1 MEFIGLGL
9 LILIVILA
17 ISIKFD
23 LYHLTHRRSGER
35 RRILIDTSALIDGRI
50 LSLARTGFIGDE
62 LVIPRSV
69 VGELQLLADGSD
81 PEKRS
86 RARFGL
92 DVVAELQKIDG
103 LIVTIL
109 QDSASTPEG
118 VDNRL
123 LELAKKGSYL
133 LLTLDFNLNK
143 VAKIERISVL
153 NINELAQTL
162 RMQLLPG
169 EATRIKLTQ
178 AGSNDN
184 QAVGYLPDGTM
195 VVVADARKLIGRS
208 VEVEA
213 TRTIQ
218 TEAGK
223 MLFAKL
229 KHGST
234 KQNQSDRKTNQERK
248 SRGDSNKR
256 SNPTSINSNNKNR
269 NARHQNKRS

>member
-1 MEFIGLGL
+1 MQEIILGLIIVLIGLAASL
-9 LILIVILA
+9 
-17 ISIKFD
+17 KFD
-23 LYHLTHRRSGER
+23 IRHLSSRRSGER

-50 LSLARTGFIGDE
+50 LSLAKTGFVGDE

-69 VGELQLLADGSD
+69 VGELQLLADGNDS
-81 PEKRS
+81 EKRS
-86 RARFGL
+86 RARYGL

-103 LIVTIL
+103 LLVTLL
-109 QDSASTPEG
+109 QDSSSTPEG

-123 LELAKKGSYL
+123 LTLAREQGFL

-143 VAKIERISVL
+143 VAKIEDVKVL

-169 EATRIKLTQ
+169 ETAKIKLTQ
-178 AGSNDN
+178 AGSSEN

-195 VVVADARKLIGRS
+195 VVVADARKLIGRV

-229 KHGST
+229 KHA
-234 KQNQSDRKTNQERK
+234 KNE
-248 SRGDSNKR
+248 R
-256 SNPTSINSNNKNR
+256 SNRGQHLPRSHRVVYGKRNNKN
-269 NARHQNKRS
+269 S

>member
-1 MEFIGLGL
+1 MQEVILVL
-9 LILIVILA
+9 IIVLILLVA
-17 ISIKFD
+17 SVKFD
-23 LYHLTHRRSGER
+23 IRHLSSRRSGER

-50 LSLARTGFIGDE
+50 LSLAKTGFIGDE

-69 VGELQLLADGSD
+69 VGELQLLADGNDS
-81 PEKRS
+81 EKRS
-86 RARFGL
+86 RARYGL
-92 DVVAELQKIDG
+92 DVVAELQKVDG
-103 LIVTIL
+103 LVVTLL
-109 QDSASTPEG
+109 QDNSSTPEG

-123 LELAKKGSYL
+123 LSLARERGYM

-143 VAKIERISVL
+143 VAKIEDVAVL

-169 EATRIKLTQ
+169 ETTRIKLTQ
-178 AGSNDN
+178 AGSSEN

-195 VVVADARKLIGRS
+195 VVVSEARKLIGRM
-208 VEVEA
+208 VDVEA

-229 KHGST
+229 LR
-234 KQNQSDRKTNQERK
+234 Q
-248 SRGDSNKR
+248 
-256 SNPTSINSNNKNR
+256 PNKNTDKTKTSQTRTTARTNGGRSYRPRSR
-269 NARHQNKRS
+269 NN

>member
-1 MEFIGLGL
+1 MEIFYISSLVL
-9 LILIVILA
+9 SLALI
-17 ISIKFD
+17 ISLKID
-23 LYHLTHRRSGER
+23 IYRLSHHRSGER
-35 RRILIDTSALIDGRI
+35 RRILVDTSALIDGRI
-50 LSLARTGFIGDE
+50 LSLARTGFVGDE

-69 VGELQLLADGSD
+69 IAELQLLADGSD
-81 PEKRS
+81 SEKRS

-92 DVVAELQKIDG
+92 DVVAELQKIED

-109 QDSASTPEG
+109 PDQTSTPEG

-123 LELAKKGSYL
+123 LNLAKDRAYI

-143 VAKIERISVL
+143 VAKIENISVL

-162 RMQLLPG
+162 RIQLLPG
-169 EATRIKLTQ
+169 EVTKIKLTQ
-178 AGSNDN
+178 AGSNGN

-195 VVVADARKLIGRS
+195 VVVAEARKLIGKV
-208 VEVEA
+208 VEIEA

-229 KHGST
+229 KSST
-234 KQNQSDRKTNQERK
+234 QILPKLNVRKK
-248 SRGDSNKR
+248 AK
-256 SNPTSINSNNKNR
+256 SNPNKNR
-269 NARHQNKRS
+269 RSSFKTRSTTGQ

>member
-1 MEFIGLGL
+1 MEIFILVIVSVILIL
-9 LILIVILA
+9 LISL
-17 ISIKFD
+17 KFD
-23 LYHLTHRRSGER
+23 VYHLSHHRSGER

-50 LSLARTGFIGDE
+50 LSLAKTGFVGDE

-69 VGELQLLADGSD
+69 VGELQLLADSSD
-81 PEKRS
+81 SEKRS

-92 DVVAELQKIDG
+92 DVVADLQKIEG
-103 LIVTIL
+103 LMVTIL
-109 QDSASTPEG
+109 PDKASTPEG

-123 LELAKKGSYL
+123 LELAKSGGYL
-133 LLTLDFNLNK
+133 LLTLDYNLNK
-143 VAKIERISVL
+143 VAKIENTTVL
-153 NINELAQTL
+153 NVNELAQTL

-195 VVVADARKLIGRS
+195 VVVADARKLIGKT

-229 KHGST
+229 K
-234 KQNQSDRKTNQERK
+234 KPKADVK
-248 SRGDSNKR
+248 SGNNRQRQFNR
-256 SNPTSINSNNKNR
+256 NNKKPSSSR
-269 NARHQNKRS
+269 

>member
-62 LVIPRSV
+62 LVVPRSV

-195 VVVADARKLIGRS
+195 VVVADARKLIGRT
-208 VEVEA
+208 VEVET

-229 KHGST
+229 KHGSS
-234 KQNQSDRKTNQERK
+234 KQNQADRKSNQERK

-256 SNPTSINSNNKNR
+256 SNNSSVNTNNKNR
-269 NARHQNKRS
+269 NSRHQKRS